1 LLKYALDV
9 KDKEAKFILCT
20 NDDESICTD
29 YCYPRIYKVMKT
41 GYKNKD
47 GQKIKPI
54 SGNLKYFKTA
64 FVKNS
69 ISRDDLKIRI
79 TRECTE
85 MLCLREGIFD
95 EVKATA
101 NYRIFAQNDRVMGVY
116 YSLEREAL
124 ASLKKELDKIEGE
137 KILYC
142 FTLDPLGL
150 DKNDFVD
157 WQGVSLEPIP
167 QKILDIYEQIYEY

>member
-1 LLKYALDV
+1 VLDFLLVQAQLVMQLLNMLLDV
-9 KDKEAKFILCT
+9 KDKEAKFNPLH

-85 MLCLREGIFD
+85 MLCLREGILM
-95 EVKATA
+95 
-101 NYRIFAQNDRVMGVY
+101 R
-116 YSLEREAL
+116 
-124 ASLKKELDKIEGE
+124 
-137 KILYC
+137 
-142 FTLDPLGL
+142 
-150 DKNDFVD
+150 
-157 WQGVSLEPIP
+157 
-167 QKILDIYEQIYEY
+167 